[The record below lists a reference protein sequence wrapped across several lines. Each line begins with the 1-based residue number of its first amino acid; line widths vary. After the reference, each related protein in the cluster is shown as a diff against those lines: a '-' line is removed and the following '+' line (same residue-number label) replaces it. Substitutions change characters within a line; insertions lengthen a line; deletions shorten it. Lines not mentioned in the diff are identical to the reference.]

1 MIYAVL
7 NKKTEHLTLD
17 EVERTERFI
26 QRRKDRPRPEEME
39 RHLPLPYRIRVVR
52 GGSPGCGK
60 RG

>member
-1 MIYAVL
+1 MVDAVQ
-7 NKKTEHLTLD
+7 NKETEHLTLD

-26 QRRKDRPRPEEME
+26 ERMKDGPRPGEME

-60 RG
+60 R